1 MNLPNAMLPIELKPE
16 QFSGYPPEARKLVT
30 NNLAALER
38 LPLSFLPSLLREA
51 IDYDFKFPAERKA
64 LERELANLNS
74 LSAEQIKDWFQGF
87 AQIHLSSE
95 LEQFDWVNSPAQF
108 VEQLSA
114 YLWTTHQLDAFRLAA
129 LAYAERLRAAL
140 PPERSAIP
148 RLGITVIGQ
157 GVTAP
162 PEPLFRKLRPHG
174 VHFSHVEPENGLKQL
189 LDAVV
194 ARAKAHPVAHGHW
207 YIDGGQE
214 AAHDAALTCVSYHA
228 LEPARVAL
236 TNKIRLEIE
245 RPGMGPETL
254 RTLLAQLRPAD
265 LGMDRETDRGPD
277 GNAAKSGDAVLD
289 RFQAKLLTEGSGTQ
303 VFSTTFAQ
311 WAAREALR
319 RAQPLT
325 LLVRFAPRQ
334 RQKPMNEMLSGSD
347 SHGELDPLGS
357 LTDADNG
364 AYYNWLNQ
372 QRLPGAEQSSFLV
385 WFENHGEVVAI
396 GPSMPRGTESTTA
409 TDLQTLLSWMT

>member
-1 MNLPNAMLPIELKPE
+1 MPPIKLKPE

-30 NNLAALER
+30 NDLAALER

-51 IDYDFKFPAERKA
+51 IDYDFKFPAERKE
-64 LERELANLNS
+64 LEMELRNLSS
-74 LSAEQIKDWFQGF
+74 LSAAEIRDWFQGF

-114 YLWTTHQLDAFRLAA
+114 YLWTTHQLDAFRMAA

-140 PPERSAIP
+140 PPERPAIP

-157 GVTAP
+157 GVTAAQ
-162 PEPLFRKLRPHG
+162 EPLFRKLRLHG
-174 VHFSHVEPENGLKQL
+174 AYFSHVEPENGLKQL
-189 LDAVV
+189 LDAAV
-194 ARAKAHPVAHGHW
+194 ARARAHPVAHGHW

-228 LEPARVAL
+228 LEPVRAAL
-236 TNKIRLEIE
+236 SNRIRLEVA
-245 RPGMGPETL
+245 RPGMGPEML

-265 LGMDRETDRGPD
+265 LGMDRERSLD
-277 GNAAKSGDAVLD
+277 GNAAKLGDAVLD
-289 RFQAKLLTEGSGTQ
+289 RFQVKLLTEGSGTQ

-347 SHGELDPLGS
+347 SHVELDPISS

-372 QRLPGAEQSSFLV
+372 QRLPSAEQSSFLV
-385 WFENHGEVVAI
+385 WFENHGEAVAI
-396 GPSMPRGTESTTA
+396 GPSMPRGTESTMA